1 MQFSLQIFILSMA
14 ENFLHPYL
22 DDTYLLSMYVCMY
35 MYMYIISHCS
45 LWHSV
50 FLILRISMLWM
61 MFFFFACICKLPVN
75 VFYLSVKLFI
85 YTKFHVFTAI
95 YCRYNYLSTVQ
106 KWDFTSYDQ
115 ISVKS
120 DPGLVV
126 RKSLL
131 IQVNCC
137 VCGLPYFLLILML

>member
-35 MYMYIISHCS
+35 MYMYYHFS
-45 LWHSV
+45 LQFVALCFSNSQNFYAMNDGV
-50 FLILRISMLWM
+50 
-61 MFFFFACICKLPVN
+61 FFACICKLLVN
-75 VFYLSVKLFI
+75 VFYLSVKLSI

-95 YCRYNYLSTVQ
+95 YCCYNYLSTVQ